1 MNERWA
7 LEPFPTL
14 QPEVPPRP
22 YRFYEA
28 LMQGYEGE
36 SVEELL
42 PLREAIVGAFD
53 VLSEYEAYV
62 VDASHFRGLS
72 VRAIGRELGR
82 SKSSVFRARQ
92 RAFRKLANAL
102 VDNPLVRERL
112 NRERP

>member
-1 MNERWA
+1 MERWA

-22 YRFYEA
+22 YRFYEG
-28 LMQGYEGE
+28 LMQNYEGD

-42 PLREAIVGAFD
+42 PLREAITQAFD
-53 VLSEYEAYV
+53 LLTDYECYVL
-62 VDASHFRGLS
+62 DASHYRGLS

-92 RAFRKLANAL
+92 RGFAKLAVAL
-102 VDNPLVRERL
+102 RDNPAVRGFLDGR
-112 NRERP
+112 